1 MATRELTDADIKNE
15 LRKLVIRA
23 RKQFRADMEDTVA
36 LIEAQASIYGPE
48 EKARAPKVIASIQV
62 KIESAD
68 AIYDQLFRFLER
80 S

>member
-1 MATRELTDADIKNE
+1 MATRELTDADIKDE

-48 EKARAPKVIASIQV
+48 
-62 KIESAD
+62 
-68 AIYDQLFRFLER
+68 
-80 S
+80 